1 MESMPSTQRAKA
13 KGAVQT
19 SASHAE
25 RNRQWV
31 ETDDF
36 ETAPA

>member
-1 MESMPSTQRAKA
+1 MESMPSTQRAKV

-19 SASHAE
+19 SASYTE

-31 ETDDF
+31 ESDDF